1 MAVSLDKEA
10 YYRRIKRFYS
20 NWKKGEDEFANVD
33 AIVVS
38 VGVDEEIVYA
48 KSTALQK
55 QTWLFG
61 YELTDTIM
69 VFCEEKIV
77 FMASKKKV
85 EFLKQVANT
94 KGSENANGVPAMTLL
109 VREKNESNKANFD
122 KMIEAIKESKT
133 GKKIGVFSKDKFPG
147 DFIKNW
153 NDCLNKEGF
162 EKVTCTL
169 CLMYCV
175 CIIERGRAPPQKK
188 NRNQDLSVKNTHK
201 KTQPFTHS
209 VSDLCVNSPQ
219 KVRHSKLAESVEKA
233 IEEKKYLAGADP
245 TSVEMCYPPIIQS
258 GGNYNLKF
266 SVVSDKNHMH
276 FGAITC
282 AMGIRYKSYCSNLVR
297 TLMVDPTPE
306 MQDNYNFLLQLEE
319 ELLKELRH
327 GAKLCEVYNAV
338 MEFAKKEKP
347 DLMSKV
353 TRNLGFA
360 MGIEFREGSLVLN
373 NKNQYKLK
381 KGMVFSVN
389 LGFSDLDNK
398 EGKKPEEKK
407 YALFIGDTV
416 LVNEEGP
423 ATILTPVKKKVKNVG
438 IFLKNEDEDEE
449 EGEQD
454 EAEDLLGR
462 GSRAALLT
470 ERTRNEMTSE
480 EKRRAHQKELAAQL
494 NEEAKRRLTEQKG
507 EQQIQKARKSNV
519 SYKSPSQLPKE
530 SEIREMK
537 IYIDKKYETVIMPVF
552 GIASPFH
559 IATIKNISMSVEG
572 DYTYLR
578 INFYCPGSALGRNE
592 GNIFPNPEATFV
604 KEITYRASN
613 MKAPGEQ
620 SVPSTNL
627 QNAFRIIKE
636 VQKRYKTREAEE
648 KEKEGIVKQDS
659 LIINMNRSNPKLK
672 DLYIRPNIAQKRMQG
687 SLEAHVN
694 GFRFTSVRGDKV
706 DILYNNIK
714 HSIFQPCDGEM
725 IIVLHFH
732 LKNAIMFGKKRHTDV
747 QFYTEVGEITT
758 DLGKHQHM
766 HDRDDLYAEQME
778 REMRHKLKTAFKNF
792 IEKVESLTKEEL
804 EFEVPF
810 RDLGFNGAPYRSTC
824 LLQPTSSALVNVTE
838 WPPFV
843 VTLDEV
849 ELVHFE
855 RVQFHLKNFDMV
867 IVYKDYSKK
876 VTMINAIPIASL
888 DPIKEWLNSCDLKYT
903 EGVQSLNWTK
913 IMKTIVDDPEGF
925 FEQGGW
931 SFLDPDS
938 EGSEV
943 EAEGSESEV
952 EDETFNPSEEE
963 EFEEEED
970 SDEDYSSET
979 EESEHS
985 ASLGSEEESGKD
997 WDELEEEARK
1007 ADRESRYEEEEEQ
1020 QQQQQ
1025 QSRKRKGT
1033 GHSSAPS
1040 KKKRK

>member
-1 MAVSLDKEA
+1 MAVTLDKDA
-10 YYRRIKRFYS
+10 YYRRVKRLYS
-20 NWKKGEDEFANVD
+20 NWRKGEDEYASVD

-38 VGVDEEIVYA
+38 VGVDEETVYA
-48 KSTALQK
+48 KSTAL

-69 VFCEEKIV
+69 VFCDDKII

-85 EFLKQVANT
+85 EFLKQIANT
-94 KGSENANGVPAMTLL
+94 KGNENANGAPAITLL
-109 VREKNESNKANFD
+109 IREKNESNKSSFD
-122 KMIEAIKESKT
+122 KMIEAIKESKN

-147 DFIKNW
+147 EFMKNW
-153 NDCLNKEGF
+153 SDCLSKEGF
-162 EKVTCTL
+162 DKVDISAVVAYTIAVKEDGEL
-169 CLMYCV
+169 NLMKKAASITSEV
-175 CIIERGRAPPQKK
+175 FNKFFKERVMEIVDA
-188 NRNQDLSVKNTHK
+188 DE
-201 KTQPFTHS
+201 
-209 VSDLCVNSPQ
+209 

-245 TSVEMCYPPIIQS
+245 STVEMCYPPIIQS

-282 AMGIRYKSYCSNLVR
+282 AMGIRFKSYCSNLVR
-297 TLMVDPTPE
+297 TLMVDPSQE
-306 MQDNYNFLLQLEE
+306 VQENYNFLLQLQE

-327 GAKLCEVYNAV
+327 GVKICDVYNAV
-338 MEFAKKEKP
+338 MDVVKKQKP
-347 DLMSKV
+347 ELLNKI
-353 TRNLGFA
+353 TKNLGFG
-360 MGIEFREGSLVLN
+360 MGIEFREGSLVIN
-373 NKNQYKLK
+373 SKNQYKLK
-381 KGMVFSVN
+381 KGMVFSIN
-389 LGFSDLDNK
+389 LGFSDLTNK
-398 EGKKPEEKK
+398 EGKKPEEKT

-416 LVNEEGP
+416 LVDEDGP
-423 ATILTPVKKKVKNVG
+423 ATVLTSVKKKVKNVG
-438 IFLKNEDEDEE
+438 IFLKNEDEEE
-449 EGEQD
+449 EEEEKD

-470 ERTRNEMTSE
+470 ERTRNEMTAE

-519 SYKSPSQLPKE
+519 SYKNPSLMPKE
-530 SEIREMK
+530 PHIREMK

-552 GIASPFH
+552 GIATPFH

-604 KEITYRASN
+604 KEIC
-613 MKAPGEQ
+613 
-620 SVPSTNL
+620 V
-627 QNAFRIIKE
+627 RIH
-636 VQKRYKTREAEE
+636 
-648 KEKEGIVKQDS
+648 DS
-659 LIINMNRSNPKLK
+659 LVINLNRSNPKLK

-714 HSIFQPCDGEM
+714 HALFQPCDGEM

-792 IEKVESLTKEEL
+792 IEKVEALTKEEL

-824 LLQPTSSALVNVTE
+824 LLQPTSSALVNATE

-849 ELVHFE
+849 ELIHFE

-876 VTMINAIPIASL
+876 VTMINAIPVASL

-931 SFLDPDS
+931 SFLEP
-938 EGSEV
+938 EGEV
-943 EAEGSESEV
+943 RECGVSFLV
-952 EDETFNPSEEE
+952 HG
-963 EFEEEED
+963 
-970 SDEDYSSET
+970 DYSKE
-979 EESEHS
+979 
-985 ASLGSEEESGKD
+985 SLGSEEESGKD

-1020 QQQQQ
+1020 SRSM
-1025 QSRKRKGT
+1025 SRKRKA
-1033 GHSSAPS
+1033 SVSAPP

>member
-1 MAVSLDKEA
+1 MAVTLDKEA
-10 YYRRIKRFYS
+10 YYRRIKRLFGS
-20 NWKKGEDEFANVD
+20 WKKGEDEFANVD

-48 KSTALQK
+48 KSTALQ
-55 QTWLFG
+55 TWLFG

-69 VFCEEKIV
+69 VFCDEKIL

-85 EFLKQVANT
+85 EFLKQIANT
-94 KGSENANGVPAMTLL
+94 KGNENANGTPTITLL
-109 VREKNESNKANFD
+109 IREKQNESNKANFD
-122 KMIEAIKESKT
+122 KMIEAIKGSKK
-133 GKKIGVFSKDKFPG
+133 GKRIGVFIKDKFPG
-147 DFIKNW
+147 DFMKSWYDI
-153 NDCLNKEGF
+153 LNKEGF
-162 EKVTCTL
+162 EKVDIGASVAYTIAVKEEGEL
-169 CLMYCV
+169 NLMRKAAS
-175 CIIERGRAPPQKK
+175 I
-188 NRNQDLSVKNTHK
+188 S
-201 KTQPFTHS
+201 
-209 VSDLCVNSPQ
+209 SDVFSKFFKDRVMEIVDADE

-233 IEEKKYLAGADP
+233 IEDKKYLGGTDP
-245 TSVEMCYPPIIQS
+245 STIEMCYPPIIQS

-276 FGAITC
+276 FGAVTC

-297 TLMVDPTPE
+297 TLMVDPTQE
-306 MQDNYNFLLQLEE
+306 MQDNYNFLLQLQE
-319 ELLKELRH
+319 ELLKELKH
-327 GAKLCEVYNAV
+327 GAKICDAYQIIMDQV
-338 MEFAKKEKP
+338 KKQKP
-347 DLMSKV
+347 DLMSKI
-353 TRNLGFA
+353 TKNLGFA
-360 MGIEFREGSLVLN
+360 MGIEFREGSLVIN

-381 KGMVFSVN
+381 KGMVFSVH
-389 LGFSDLDNK
+389 LGLSELHNK
-398 EGKKPEEKK
+398 MGKKPEEKT
-407 YALFIGDTV
+407 YALFVGDTV
-416 LVNEEGP
+416 LVNEEGA
-423 ATILTPVKKKVKNVG
+423 ATVLTHVKKKVKNVG
-438 IFLKNEDEDEE
+438 IFLKKEDEE
-449 EGEQD
+449 EEEEEKDEVQD
-454 EAEDLLGR
+454 ILGR
-462 GSRAALLT
+462 GSRAAALLT
-470 ERTRNEMTSE
+470 ERTRNEMTAE
-480 EKRRAHQKELAAQL
+480 EKRRTHQKELATHL

-507 EQQIQKARKSNV
+507 GQQTLKARKSNV
-519 SYKSPSQLPKE
+519 SYKNTSQMPKE
-530 SEIREMK
+530 SDIREMK

-552 GIASPFH
+552 GIATPFH

-578 INFYCPGSALGRNE
+578 INFFCPGSALGRNE

-613 MKAPGEQ
+613 VKTPGDP
-620 SVPSTNL
+620 SVPSLNL

-659 LIINMNRSNPKLK
+659 LVINLNRSNPKLK

-714 HSIFQPCDGEM
+714 HALFQPCDGEM

-792 IEKVESLTKEEL
+792 IEKVESLTKEDL

-824 LLQPTSSALVNVTE
+824 LLQPTSSSLVNTTE

-867 IVYKDYSKK
+867 IVYKEYGKK
-876 VTMINAIPIASL
+876 VTMINAIPMASL

-931 SFLDPDS
+931 SFLEPDG
-938 EGSEV
+938 EGSDAEV
-943 EAEGSESEV
+943 GDSESEM
-952 EDETFNPSEEE
+952 EDETFNPTEDEYE
-963 EFEEEED
+963 EEEED
-970 SDEDYSSET
+970 SDEDYSDET
-979 EESEHS
+979 EESVGSED
-985 ASLGSEEESGKD
+985 SLGSDEESGKD

-1007 ADRESRYEEEEEQ
+1007 ADRESLYEEVEEQ
-1020 QQQQQ
+1020 K
-1025 QSRKRKGT
+1025 SGNRKRKG
-1033 GHSSAPS
+1033 HAPPPKPS
-1040 KKKRK
+1040 KKRKK

>member
-1 MAVSLDKEA
+1 MAPSVVWDGTVAPPVPPLTSSSD
-10 YYRRIKRFYS
+10 S
-20 NWKKGEDEFANVD
+20 VGTVWKGEDDFSNVD

-48 KSTALQK
+48 KSTALQ
-55 QTWLFG
+55 TWLFG
-61 YELTDTIM
+61 YELTDMIM
-69 VFCEEKIV
+69 VFCDEKII

-85 EFLKQVANT
+85 EFLKQIANT
-94 KGSENANGVPAMTLL
+94 KGNENANGTPAITLL
-109 VREKNESNKANFD
+109 VREKQNEGNKANFD
-122 KMIEAIKESKT
+122 KMLEAIRGSKK
-133 GKKIGVFSKDKFPG
+133 GKRIGVFSKDKFPG
-147 DFIKNW
+147 DFMKSW
-153 NDCLNKEGF
+153 YDCLNKEGF
-162 EKVTCTL
+162 DKVDISAAVAYSVAVKEEGELNLIKKAATITAD
-169 CLMYCV
+169 V
-175 CIIERGRAPPQKK
+175 FNKFFKERVMEIVDA
-188 NRNQDLSVKNTHK
+188 DE
-201 KTQPFTHS
+201 
-209 VSDLCVNSPQ
+209 

-233 IEEKKYLAGADP
+233 IEDKKYLGGTDP
-245 TSVEMCYPPIIQS
+245 STIEMCYPPIIQS

-266 SVVSDKNHMH
+266 SVVSDKNHIH

-297 TLMVDPTPE
+297 TLMVDPTQE
-306 MQDNYNFLLQLEE
+306 MQENYNFLLQMQDDLC
-319 ELLKELRH
+319 KELKH
-327 GAKLCEVYNAV
+327 GAKISEVYQAI
-338 MEFAKKEKP
+338 MEQVKKQKP
-347 DLMSKV
+347 DLMSKI
-353 TRNLGFA
+353 TKNLGFA

-373 NKNQYKLK
+373 SKNQYKLK
-381 KGMVFSVN
+381 KGMVFSVH
-389 LGFSDLDNK
+389 LGLSDLTKK
-398 EGKKPEEKK
+398 EGKKQEEKI

-423 ATILTPVKKKVKNVG
+423 ATILTGVKKKVKNVG
-438 IFLKNEDEDEE
+438 IFLKNEDEEE
-449 EGEQD
+449 EEEKD
-454 EAEDLLGR
+454 EAEDLLDR
-462 GSRAALLT
+462 GSRAAALLT
-470 ERTRNEMTSE
+470 ERTRNEMTAE
-480 EKRRAHQKELAAQL
+480 EKRRTHQKELASQL
-494 NEEAKRRLTEQKG
+494 HDEARRRLTEQKG
-507 EQQIQKARKSNV
+507 EQQAQKARKSNV
-519 SYKSPSQLPKE
+519 SYKNTSQIPKE
-530 SEIREMK
+530 PEIREMK

-552 GIASPFH
+552 GIATPFH

-592 GNIFPNPEATFV
+592 GNIFPNPDATFV

-613 MKAPGEQ
+613 MKTPGETA
-620 SVPSTNL
+620 VPSLNL

-659 LIINMNRSNPKLK
+659 LVINLNRSNPKLK

-714 HSIFQPCDGEM
+714 HAIFQPCDGEM

-766 HDRDDLYAEQME
+766 HDRDDLYAEQLE

-792 IEKVESLTKEEL
+792 IEKVESLTKEDL

-824 LLQPTSSALVNVTE
+824 LLQPTSSSLVNTTE

-867 IVYKDYSKK
+867 IIYKDYNKK
-876 VTMINAIPIASL
+876 VTMINAIPVASL
-888 DPIKEWLNSCDLKYT
+888 DPIKEWLNSCDIKYT

-931 SFLDPDS
+931 IFLEPDG
-938 EGSEV
+938 EGSDA
-943 EAEGSESEV
+943 EAAGSESEV

-963 EFEEEED
+963 YEEEEED
-970 SDEDYSSET
+970 SDEDYSDET
-979 EESEHS
+979 EESVYSED
-985 ASLGSEEESGKD
+985 SLGSDEESGKD

-1020 QQQQQ
+1020 
-1025 QSRKRKGT
+1025 SSSKKRKGH
-1033 GHSSAPS
+1033 GHAPTPS
-1040 KKKRK
+1040 KKRRK

>member
-1 MAVSLDKEA
+1 MAVNLDKDA
-10 YYRRIKRFYS
+10 YYRRIKRLYG
-20 NWKKGEDEFANVD
+20 NWKKGEDEFGKVD
-33 AIVVS
+33 AVVVS

-48 KSTALQK
+48 KSTALQ
-55 QTWLFG
+55 TWLFG

-69 VFCEEKIV
+69 VFCDTKIL
-77 FMASKKKV
+77 FLASKKKV
-85 EFLKQVANT
+85 EFLKQVAVT
-94 KGSENANGVPAMTLL
+94 KGNENANGVPPITLL
-109 VREKNESNKANFD
+109 TREKNESNKANFD
-122 KMIEAIKESKT
+122 KMMEAIKGSKE
-133 GKKIGVFSKDKFPG
+133 GKTDKFPG
-147 DFIKNW
+147 EYMKSW
-153 NDCLNKEGF
+153 NDTITAEGL
-162 EKVTCTL
+162 EKVDISAVVAYTMAVKEDGEL
-169 CLMYCV
+169 ALMKKAAAITSEVYSKFFK
-175 CIIERGRAPPQKK
+175 ERVMEIVDA
-188 NRNQDLSVKNTHK
+188 DE
-201 KTQPFTHS
+201 
-209 VSDLCVNSPQ
+209 

-233 IEEKKYLAGADP
+233 IEEKKFLGGADP
-245 TSVEMCYPPIIQS
+245 STVEMCYPPIIQS
-258 GGNYNLKF
+258 GGNYSLKF

-297 TLMVDPTPE
+297 TLMVDPPQE
-306 MQDNYNFLLQLEE
+306 MQDNYNFLLQVEE
-319 ELLKELRH
+319 ELLKELKH
-327 GAKLCEVYNAV
+327 GSKISDAYNTV
-338 MEFAKKEKP
+338 LEYVKKEKP
-347 DLMSKV
+347 DLVSKL
-353 TRNLGFA
+353 TKNLGFA

-373 NKNQYKLK
+373 AKNQYKLK
-381 KGMVFSVN
+381 KGMVLSIS
-389 LGFSDLDNK
+389 LGLADLVNK
-398 EGKKPEEKK
+398 EGKKEEQKK
-407 YALFIGDTV
+407 YALFDEAATV
-416 LVNEEGP
+416 
-423 ATILTPVKKKVKNVG
+423 LTPVKKKIKNVG
-438 IFLKNEDEDEE
+438 IFLKNDDEEDEE
-449 EGEQD
+449 ED
-454 EAEDLLGR
+454 ADDAEELLGKGAR
-462 GSRAALLT
+462 SVNLLAD
-470 ERTRNEMTSE
+470 RTRNEMTAE
-480 EKRRAHQKELAAQL
+480 EKRRAHQKELANQV

-519 SYKSPSQLPKE
+519 SYKNGSQMPREKD
-530 SEIREMK
+530 IRDMK
-537 IYIDKKYETVIMPVF
+537 IFIDKKYETVVMPVF
-552 GIASPFH
+552 GIATPFH

-578 INFYCPGSALGRNE
+578 INFYVPGSSLGRHE
-592 GNIFPNPEATFV
+592 GNIFPNPDATFV

-613 MKAPGEQ
+613 LKAPGDP

-659 LIINMNRSNPKLK
+659 LVINLNRSNPKLK

-687 SLEAHVN
+687 SLEAHTN

-778 REMRHKLKTAFKNF
+778 REMRHKLKSAFKNF
-792 IEKVESLTKEEL
+792 IEKVETLTKEEL

-810 RDLGFNGAPYRSTC
+810 RDLGFQGAPYRSTC
-824 LLQPTSSALVNVTE
+824 LLQPTSSSLVNTTE

-855 RVQFHLKNFDMV
+855 RVQFHLKNFDVV
-867 IVYKDYSKK
+867 IVYKDYNKK
-876 VTMINAIPIASL
+876 VTMINAVPVNSL
-888 DPIKEWLNSCDLKYT
+888 DPIKEWLNSCDIKYT

-931 SFLDPDS
+931 SFLDPES
-938 EGSEV
+938 EGSGGE
-943 EAEGSESEV
+943 EDSESEM
-952 EDETFNPSEEE
+952 EDETFNPSADEEE
-963 EFEEEED
+963 EEGED
-970 SDEDYSSET
+970 SDEDYDSET
-979 EESEHS
+979 EDSEYS
-985 ASLGSEEESGKD
+985 ASMGSEEESGKD

-1007 ADRESRYEEEEEQ
+1007 ADRESHYEETEETTN
-1020 QQQQQ
+1020 
-1025 QSRKRKGT
+1025 RGKRKVRPPPPP
-1033 GHSSAPS
+1033 PS
-1040 KKKRK
+1040 KKKRRH

>member
-1 MAVSLDKEA
+1 MAVTLDKEA
-10 YYRRIKRFYS
+10 YYRRIKRFFGS
-20 NWKKGEDEFANVD
+20 WKKGDDEFANVD

-48 KSTALQK
+48 KSTALQ
-55 QTWLFG
+55 TWLFG

-69 VFCEEKIV
+69 VFCEEKIL

-85 EFLKQVANT
+85 EFLKQIANT
-94 KGSENANGVPAMTLL
+94 KGNENANGTPAITLL
-109 VREKNESNKANFD
+109 VREKQNESNKGNFD
-122 KMIEAIKESKT
+122 KMIEAIKVSKK
-133 GKKIGVFSKDKFPG
+133 GKRIGVFIKDKFPG
-147 DFIKNW
+147 DFMKSWYDI
-153 NDCLNKEGF
+153 LNKESF
-162 EKVTCTL
+162 EKVDISASVAYTIAVKEEGEL
-169 CLMYCV
+169 NLM
-175 CIIERGRAPPQKK
+175 KK
-188 NRNQDLSVKNTHK
+188 AASIT
-201 KTQPFTHS
+201 
-209 VSDLCVNSPQ
+209 SDVFSKFFKDRVMEIVDADE
-219 KVRHSKLAESVEKA
+219 KVRHGKLAESVEKA
-233 IEEKKYLAGADP
+233 IEDKKYLGGTDP
-245 TSVEMCYPPIIQS
+245 STIEMCYPPIIQS

-282 AMGIRYKSYCSNLVR
+282 ALGIRYKSYCSNLVR
-297 TLMVDPTPE
+297 TLMVDPTQE
-306 MQDNYNFLLQLEE
+306 MQENYNFLLQLQE
-319 ELLKELRH
+319 ELLKELKH
-327 GAKLCEVYNAV
+327 GAKICDAYQVIMDQV
-338 MEFAKKEKP
+338 KKQKP
-347 DLMSKV
+347 DLMSKI
-353 TRNLGFA
+353 TKTLGFA
-360 MGIEFREGSLVLN
+360 MGIEFREGSLVIN

-381 KGMVFSVN
+381 KGMVFSVH
-389 LGFSDLDNK
+389 LGLAELNNK
-398 EGKKPEEKK
+398 MGKKPEEKT
-407 YALFIGDTV
+407 YALFVGDTV
-416 LVNEEGP
+416 LVNEEGA
-423 ATILTPVKKKVKNVG
+423 ATVLTNVKKKVKNVG
-438 IFLKNEDEDEE
+438 IFLKKEDEE
-449 EGEQD
+449 EEEEEKD

-462 GSRAALLT
+462 GSRAAALLT
-470 ERTRNEMTSE
+470 ERTRNEMTAE
-480 EKRRAHQKELAAQL
+480 EKRRTHQKELATQL
-494 NEEAKRRLTEQKG
+494 NDEAKRRLTEQKG
-507 EQQIQKARKSNV
+507 GQQTMKARKSNV
-519 SYKSPSQLPKE
+519 SYKNASQVPKE
-530 SEIREMK
+530 PELREMK
-537 IYIDKKYETVIMPVF
+537 LYIDKKYETVIMPVF
-552 GIASPFH
+552 GISTPFH

-578 INFYCPGSALGRNE
+578 INFFCPGSALGRNE

-613 MKAPGEQ
+613 VKTPGDP
-620 SVPSTNL
+620 SVPSLNL

-659 LIINMNRSNPKLK
+659 LVINLNRSNPKLK

-714 HSIFQPCDGEM
+714 HALFQPCDGEM

-766 HDRDDLYAEQME
+766 HDRDDLYAEQLE

-792 IEKVESLTKEEL
+792 IEKVESLTKEDL
-804 EFEVPF
+804 EFEIPF

-824 LLQPTSSALVNVTE
+824 LLQPTSSSLVNTTE

-867 IVYKDYSKK
+867 IVYKEYGKK
-876 VTMINAIPIASL
+876 VTMINAIPMASL
-888 DPIKEWLNSCDLKYT
+888 DPIKEWLNSCDIKYT

-931 SFLDPDS
+931 SFLEPDG
-938 EGSEV
+938 EGSDA
-943 EAEGSESEV
+943 AEGDSESELD
-952 EDETFNPSEEE
+952 DETFNPSEDEE
-963 EFEEEED
+963 EEEED
-970 SDEDYSSET
+970 SDEDYSDET
-979 EESEHS
+979 EDSVDSEES
-985 ASLGSEEESGKD
+985 ADSEEESGKD

-1007 ADRESRYEEEEEQ
+1007 ADRESLYEEVEEQ
-1020 QQQQQ
+1020 K
-1025 QSRKRKGT
+1025 SGNRKRKG
-1033 GHSSAPS
+1033 HAPLPNPS
-1040 KKKRK
+1040 KKRKK

>member
-48 KSTALQK
+48 KSTAL

-162 EKVTCTL
+162 EKVDISAAVAYTIAVKEDGEL
-169 CLMYCV
+169 NLM
-175 CIIERGRAPPQKK
+175 KK
-188 NRNQDLSVKNTHK
+188 AATITSEVFNKFFKEKVMEIVDA
-201 KTQPFTHS
+201 
-209 VSDLCVNSPQ
+209 DE

>member
-10 YYRRIKRFYS
+10 YYRRIKRLYS
-20 NWKKGEDEFANVD
+20 NWKKGEDDFSNID

-48 KSTALQK
+48 KSTALQ
-55 QTWLFG
+55 TWLFG

-69 VFCEEKIV
+69 VFCEDKII

-85 EFLKQVANT
+85 EFLKQIANT
-94 KGSENANGVPAMTLL
+94 KGNENANGTPAITLL
-109 VREKNESNKANFD
+109 VREKQNDSNKASFD
-122 KMIEAIKESKT
+122 KMIEAINGSKK
-133 GKKIGVFSKDKFPG
+133 GKRIGVFSKDKFPG
-147 DFIKNW
+147 DFMKSW
-153 NDCLNKEGF
+153 YDCLNKEGF
-162 EKVTCTL
+162 EKVDINAIVAYTIAVKEDGEL
-169 CLMYCV
+169 NLMKKASSITSDV
-175 CIIERGRAPPQKK
+175 FNKFFKERVMEIVDA
-188 NRNQDLSVKNTHK
+188 DE
-201 KTQPFTHS
+201 
-209 VSDLCVNSPQ
+209 

-233 IEEKKYLAGADP
+233 IEDKKYLSGTDP
-245 TSVEMCYPPIIQS
+245 STIEMCYPPIIQS

-276 FGAITC
+276 FGAVTC

-297 TLMVDPTPE
+297 TLIVDPTQE
-306 MQDNYNFLLQLEE
+306 MQDNYNFLLQLQE
-319 ELLKELRH
+319 ELCKELKH
-327 GAKLCEVYNAV
+327 GTKICEVYQAV
-338 MEFAKKEKP
+338 MDQVKKQKP
-347 DLMSKV
+347 ELMSKI
-353 TRNLGFA
+353 TKNLGFA
-360 MGIEFREGSLVLN
+360 MGIEFREGSLVVN
-373 NKNQYKLK
+373 SKNQYKLK
-381 KGMVFSVN
+381 KGMVFSVH
-389 LGFSDLDNK
+389 LGLSDLANK
-398 EGKKPEEKK
+398 EGKKQEEKT

-423 ATILTPVKKKVKNVG
+423 ATVLTSVKKKVKNVG

-449 EGEQD
+449 DEEKN

-462 GSRAALLT
+462 GARSAALIT
-470 ERTRNEMTSE
+470 ERTRNEMTAE
-480 EKRRAHQKELAAQL
+480 EKRRTHQKELANQL

-507 EQQIQKARKSNV
+507 EQQTMKARKSNV
-519 SYKSPSQLPKE
+519 SYKNASQVPKE

-552 GIASPFH
+552 GIATPFH

-592 GNIFPNPEATFV
+592 GNIFPNPDATFV

-613 MKAPGEQ
+613 MKTPGES
-620 SVPSTNL
+620 SVPSLNL

-659 LIINMNRSNPKLK
+659 LIINLNRSNPKLK

-714 HSIFQPCDGEM
+714 HAIFQPCDGEM

-766 HDRDDLYAEQME
+766 HDRDDLYAEQLE

-792 IEKVESLTKEEL
+792 IEKVEALTKEDL

-824 LLQPTSSALVNVTE
+824 LLQPTSSALVNTTE

-867 IVYKDYSKK
+867 IAYKDYSKK
-876 VTMINAIPIASL
+876 VTMINAIPVASL
-888 DPIKEWLNSCDLKYT
+888 DPIKEWLNSCDIKYT

-931 SFLDPDS
+931 SFLEPEG
-938 EGSEV
+938 EGSD
-943 EAEGSESEV
+943 ADANGSESEV
-952 EDETFNPSEEE
+952 EDETFNPSADEYE
-963 EFEEEED
+963 EEEED
-970 SDEDYSSET
+970 SDEDYSDET
-979 EESEHS
+979 EDSVYSED
-985 ASLGSEEESGKD
+985 SLGSDEESGKD

-1025 QSRKRKGT
+1025 QSSRNKKRKGH
-1033 GHSSAPS
+1033 GHHAPTPS
-1040 KKKRK
+1040 KRRKK

>member
-10 YYRRIKRFYS
+10 YYRRLKRLYS
-20 NWKKGEDEFANVD
+20 HWKKGEDEYGKVD
-33 AIVVS
+33 AIVVA

-48 KSTALQK
+48 KSTALQ
-55 QTWLFG
+55 TWLLG

-69 VFCEEKIV
+69 VFCEERII

-94 KGSENANGVPAMTLL
+94 KGSENANGLPAVTLL
-109 VREKNESNKANFD
+109 VREKNESNKSNFD
-122 KMIEAIKESKT
+122 KMIEAIRSSKS
-133 GKKIGVFSKDKFPG
+133 GKVIGVFSKDKFPG
-147 DFIKNW
+147 DFMKSW
-153 NDCLNKEGF
+153 NDALNKEGL
-162 EKVTCTL
+162 EKVDMSASVAYTL
-169 CLMYCV
+169 AVKEDVELNAMKKAASITSEV
-175 CIIERGRAPPQKK
+175 FNKFFKERVMEIVDA
-188 NRNQDLSVKNTHK
+188 DE
-201 KTQPFTHS
+201 
-209 VSDLCVNSPQ
+209 

-245 TSVEMCYPPIIQS
+245 STVEMCYPPIIQS

-282 AMGIRYKSYCSNLVR
+282 AMGIRYKSYCSNIVR
-297 TLMVDPTPE
+297 TLMVDPPQE
-306 MQDNYNFLLQLEE
+306 MQDNYNFLLEVEE
-319 ELLKELRH
+319 ELLKEMKN
-327 GAKLCEVYNAV
+327 GARIADVYQNV
-338 MEFAKKEKP
+338 MAFVKQEKAE
-347 DLMSKV
+347 LLTKI
-353 TRNLGFA
+353 TKNLGFA
-360 MGIEFREGSLVLN
+360 MGIEFREGSLVIN
-373 NKNQYKLK
+373 GKNQYRLK
-381 KGMVFSVN
+381 KGMVFSINV
-389 LGFSDLDNK
+389 GFSPMENQ
-398 EGKKPEEKK
+398 EGRTNEAKN

-416 LVNEEGP
+416 QINEEG
-423 ATILTPVKKKVKNVG
+423 AASVITSVKKKIKNIG
-438 IFLKNEDEDEE
+438 IFLKNEDEEEDDEVK
-449 EGEQD
+449 D

-462 GSRAALLT
+462 GGKANLLT

-480 EKRRAHQKELAAQL
+480 EKRRTHQRELAHQL
-494 NEEAKRRLTEQKG
+494 NEEAKRRLTENRG
-507 EQQIQKARKSNV
+507 EQQAQKARKSRD
-519 SYKSPSQLPKE
+519 SYKNPSQMPKE
-530 SEIREMK
+530 ADIRDMK
-537 IYIDKKYETVIMPVF
+537 IYIDKKYETVILPVF
-552 GIASPFH
+552 GVATPFH
-559 IATIKNISMSVEG
+559 IATIKNISTSVEG

-592 GNIFPNPEATFV
+592 GNLFPNPEATFV

-613 MKAPGEQ
+613 LKTPGEQ
-620 SVPSTNL
+620 AVPATNL

-659 LIINMNRSNPKLK
+659 LVINLNRSNPKLK

-732 LKNAIMFGKKRHTDV
+732 LKNAIMFGKRRHTDV

-766 HDRDDLYAEQME
+766 HDRDDLYAEQLE

-792 IEKVESLTKEEL
+792 IEKVEALTKEEL

-824 LLQPTSSALVNVTE
+824 MLQPTSSSLVNVTE

-876 VTMINAIPIASL
+876 VTMINAIPVASL

-931 SFLDPDS
+931 SFLEPEG
-938 EGSEV
+938 EGSE
-943 EAEGSESEV
+943 AESQDSESEL
-952 EDETFNPSEEE
+952 EDETFNPSEDDDEAE
-963 EFEEEED
+963 DED

-979 EESEHS
+979 EESVSEE
-985 ASLGSEEESGKD
+985 SLGSEESGKD
-997 WDELEEEARK
+997 WDELEEEARR
-1007 ADRESRYEEEEEQ
+1007 ADREFREDEDDTR
-1020 QQQQQ
+1020 
-1025 QSRKRKGT
+1025 SRKRKGST
-1033 GHSSAPS
+1033 ANMGNR
-1040 KKKRK
+1040 KRRRK